1 MIVQNATPMSAEET
15 QALATSLGLPLAS
28 ERAPLIAGVLHHI
41 HTVIARLDELP
52 IDESYL
58 PSFAFDASQE
68 NNPC

>member
-1 MIVQNATPMSAEET
+1 MTVQNATPMSAEET
-15 QALATSLGLPLAS
+15 QALATSLGLPLAA

-41 HTVIARLDELP
+41 HTVIAQLDELP
-52 IDESYL
+52 IDESYP

>member
-15 QALATSLGLPLAS
+15 QALATSLGLPLDS

-41 HTVIARLDELP
+41 HTVITRLDELP
-52 IDESYL
+52 IDESYP